1 MTTSTIATQFSFIM
15 SNLHLFTSKTTW
27 ADKLSALGTV
37 KGFEG
42 KGVIFTPA
50 KKVVKTNKLRKVSK
64 ARRNKVAAKATRLVT
79 VLMVCDTRM
88 PLTGGQKV
96 ALLNKNKAQAS
107 LKAKVSTL
115 ATKLGMDAKEGSR
128 MALQN
133 ILQIEEG
140 GYTFS
145 LRKAAK
151 EVVEATRVCV
161 EAVKAAKLA

>member
-1 MTTSTIATQFSFIM
+1 MTTSTIAAQFSFILK
-15 SNLHLFTSKTTW
+15 NLHLYTSTTTW
-27 ADKLSALGTV
+27 ADKLSALGEV
-37 KGFEG
+37 KGFKG
-42 KGVIFTPA
+42 KA
-50 KKVVKTNKLRKVSK
+50 VVKTTTKKVKTTKLRKVAKKTRNRVATK
-64 ARRNKVAAKATRLVT
+64 AQRFIT

-96 ALLNKNKAQAS
+96 AIHTKNKAQAS

-115 ATKLGMDAKEGSR
+115 TTRLGMNAQEGSR

-151 EVVEATRVCV
+151 EVIEATRVCV